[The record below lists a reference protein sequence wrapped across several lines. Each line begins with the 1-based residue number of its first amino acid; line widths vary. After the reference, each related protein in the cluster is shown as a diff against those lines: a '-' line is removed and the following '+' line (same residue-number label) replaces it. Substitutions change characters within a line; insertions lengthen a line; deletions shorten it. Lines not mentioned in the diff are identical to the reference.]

1 MWIDYQLSEW
11 WVIYLYLLSKGF
23 DSGFYPKDL
32 DAVVNQGQKIVCNE
46 EKDTWTTVG
55 GEPIK
60 TAIECIQGCKE
71 INLKVG
77 ME

>member
-1 MWIDYQLSEW
+1 M
-11 WVIYLYLLSKGF
+11 
-23 DSGFYPKDL
+23 
-32 DAVVNQGQKIVCNE
+32 VNQGQKIVCNE